1 MADEHYIIMTMECS
15 RCITKQKVHVAVH
28 IGPTQMADETIQ
40 CLNCDNRFN
49 VALPDKIIRG
59 PFRRRLTITLPLR
72 RVLCMVSPR
81 PNRKKPHSDGQLTG
95 FGPDWGLLR
104 N

>member
-15 RCITKQKVHVAVH
+15 RCKTKQKVHVAVH

-72 RVLCMVSPR
+72 RVLCMVPPR
-81 PNRKKPHSDGQLTG
+81 PNRKKPHSNGQLTG
-95 FGPDWGLLR
+95 FRPDWGLLR

>member
-1 MADEHYIIMTMECS
+1 
-15 RCITKQKVHVAVH
+15 
-28 IGPTQMADETIQ
+28 MADETIQ